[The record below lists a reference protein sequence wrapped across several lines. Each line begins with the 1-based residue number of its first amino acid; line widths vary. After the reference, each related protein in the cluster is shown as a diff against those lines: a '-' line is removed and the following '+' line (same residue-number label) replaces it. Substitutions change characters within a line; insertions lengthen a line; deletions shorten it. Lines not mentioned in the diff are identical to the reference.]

1 MQITS
6 LLVVTFAAFGASNS
20 SVFTTVDTD
29 LLIIS
34 AMETSLP
41 RFSLPWDK
49 FEVPSLSEL
58 GRVTAKQIR
67 KRIYGY
73 VKIYSAL
80 LLKHLSSETEVLIQ
94 HGRFDDES
102 GRVLSKLEF
111 ELGILQYRDHL
122 QDILK
127 EWSDIIGGQ
136 PLLQAVHDKII
147 VMKSDI
153 VSEFEEYIYKLQAIV
168 IKNRHFKDNLLC
180 KNVCK
185 SRYGI
190 LNLSSINIP
199 SELEEYLANGSNFV
213 PNSAMPI
220 NELKSLIEKDL
231 VDAAIGYFRDKN
243 KI

>member
-29 LLIIS
+29 LLVIS

-111 ELGILQYRDHL
+111 EMGILQYRNHL
-122 QDILK
+122 QDT
-127 EWSDIIGGQ
+127 
-136 PLLQAVHDKII
+136 
-147 VMKSDI
+147 
-153 VSEFEEYIYKLQAIV
+153 
-168 IKNRHFKDNLLC
+168 
-180 KNVCK
+180 
-185 SRYGI
+185 
-190 LNLSSINIP
+190 
-199 SELEEYLANGSNFV
+199 
-213 PNSAMPI
+213 
-220 NELKSLIEKDL
+220 
-231 VDAAIGYFRDKN
+231 
-243 KI
+243 